1 MPDVAPDREP
11 DEPVVLQDAAAPP
24 QLGYASASTPRG
36 PRRHSRFAFASCILL
51 LVAWIVDALA
61 RKWLVPPGVSDSL
74 LFSWEGEAEEFR
86 RSYPAH
92 LIALIIGAGI
102 VCSVI
107 ALVMPRTKKWLA
119 IIPLP
124 FQALWL
130 ADLSRWL

>member
-1 MPDVAPDREP
+1 MD
-11 DEPVVLQDAAAPP
+11 
-24 QLGYASASTPRG
+24 
-36 PRRHSRFAFASCILL
+36 SR
-51 LVAWIVDALA
+51 WLA

>member
-74 LFSWEGEAEEFR
+74 LFSWEEFR